1 MFSIIIS
8 EKGGAERKE
17 SFDKNEINV
26 GRVQGN
32 DLVLPKGNVSKHHA
46 RLLFRDGRFI
56 VTDLKSTNGTYV
68 NGRKIAQAT
77 IVREGDKVYVGDFV
91 LRLDSAAG
99 SAAIQDAADDPVHDA
114 ATMGSAQGPAGNL
127 QQPAPPPVPLVSPLA
142 QQAALTAV
150 PGQGGPPRPKLP
162 GPSISM
168 PDEGSP
174 PAQIAPLISPLGGGG
189 ASGLPDAPKRPSLLP
204 RASTMPMDQ
213 KPPRAS
219 QAPPAE
225 RSPAP
230 PPLAIGLSSL
240 TGAGT
245 STSAS
250 APPPALAPEPRPP
263 TPGPV
268 ARPSLAGAPPPLPP
282 PAPAAPVATPARPP
296 SRDTSAPAGRA
307 LALLALMNRVGQAM
321 DLGQIGVR
329 LDGNQSQS
337 LERLVREQA
346 SSMRGAGEVP
356 DGVDLDALV
365 GDAMAELVAVG
376 PLNHLLDDEEISEI
390 HCLRHD
396 QLLVVRQGAWR
407 VADTSF
413 TSDHAAG
420 RALARLLDQS
430 GGLPVAG
437 EVALERRLARGA
449 LLSVVFPPAST
460 NYVFVIKK
468 RQVVDRNLDDLVRAG
483 AMSRAMGTFLEA
495 CVAGHVSL
503 LVSGPTSLA
512 AEEIVAGLVSLATP
526 GERIALVQE
535 TTEVHAPQAHTV
547 SVHASVAGLHAVARL
562 RTDRLVVTRLANGV
576 AAALVDVIADGQPGV
591 IAATLGSSLRQSL
604 ARFSTQIVFARPG
617 LAEGAAR
624 EALAESFDIAIEVA
638 TTADRRVRIAR
649 IAELSGVDAKGIVV
663 RDIFTS
669 VGEGAADGGFTATG
683 IVPRIATEL
692 AQRGIRFDSSLFKRG
707 GR

>member
-91 LRLDSAAG
+91 LRLDSALG
-99 SAAIQDAADDPVHDA
+99 SFAINEAEPPPDP
-114 ATMGSAQGPAGNL
+114 ATMGSAQSPVRDAPNNPLPAL
-127 QQPAPPPVPLVSPLA
+127 PLASPLA
-142 QQAALTAV
+142 QQGALAAA
-150 PGQGGPPRPKLP
+150 PGQSGPPRPKLP
-162 GPSISM
+162 GHAIAT
-168 PDEGSP
+168 PDDGPPP
-174 PAQIAPLISPLGGGG
+174 PAQIAPLVSPLAG
-189 ASGLPDAPKRPSLLP
+189 ASNAPEPLKRPSLLP

-213 KPPRAS
+213 KPLRAS
-219 QAPPAE
+219 LAPPAE
-225 RSPAP
+225 GSPAP
-230 PPLAIGLSSL
+230 PPMAVGPSGL
-240 TGAGT
+240 TGGSGT
-245 STSAS
+245 SNSAS
-250 APPPALAPEPRPP
+250 APPPAMPPEPRGLAPL
-263 TPGPV
+263 
-268 ARPSLAGAPPPLPP
+268 ARPSSPGAPPPLPP
-282 PAPAAPVATPARPP
+282 PGPSGGAAAPAARPP

-307 LALLALMNRVGQAM
+307 LALLALMNRVGQAV
-321 DLGQIGVR
+321 DLGQVGVR
-329 LDGNQSQS
+329 LDANQSQS

-346 SSMRGAGEVP
+346 GSMRGAGEVP
-356 DGVDLDALV
+356 EGVDLDALV

-376 PLNHLLDDEEISEI
+376 PLAHLLDDEEISEI

-430 GGLPVAG
+430 GGLPLAG

-449 LLSVVFPPAST
+449 QLSVVFPPAST

-468 RQVVDRNLDDLVRAG
+468 RQVVDRNLDDLVRGG

-495 CVAGHVSL
+495 CVAGHVGL
-503 LVSGPTSLA
+503 LVSGPTALS

-547 SVHASVAGLHAVARL
+547 SVQASVVGLHAAARL

-576 AAALVDVIADGQPGV
+576 AAALIDCIADGQPGV
-591 IAATLGSSLRQSL
+591 IAAALGSSLRQAL
-604 ARFSTQIVFARPG
+604 ARFSTQLVFARPG
-617 LAEGAAR
+617 LPESAAR

-649 IAELSGVDAKGIVV
+649 ISELSGVDAKGIVV

-669 VGEGAADGGFTATG
+669 VGEGAVDGGFTATG

-692 AQRGIRFDSSLFKRG
+692 AQRGIRLDSSLFKRG
-707 GR
+707 AVSGR